1 MTAFKEQYS
10 KEIHNQ
16 EIKSNKRTL
25 KGFMWLF
32 VLLFMIWLF
41 TMEGLFV
48 VDAHIMTMAF
58 IITAAVCV
66 LSLIHI

>member
-10 KEIHNQ
+10 KEIQNQ

-32 VLLFMIWLF
+32 GLLFF
-41 TMEGLFV
+41 
-48 VDAHIMTMAF
+48 DMAVF
-58 IITAAVCV
+58 DGRIFCG
-66 LSLIHI
+66 

>member
-32 VLLFMIWLF
+32 GLLFLIWLF
-41 TMEGLFV
+41 TM
-48 VDAHIMTMAF
+48 
-58 IITAAVCV
+58 
-66 LSLIHI
+66 